1 MKFSSTRGKGNS
13 QVHYSLELR
22 AFVGRGFVP
31 QGAASL
37 RSAIVQVCMG
47 GWPCP
52 LLSYKPAGQS
62 LHHSHRHKVASWD
75 LPLTAGAVLKPHT
88 PLATSGKESCSAS
101 MHSCARL
108 SPSRIKVLQF
118 PDQPFCRRFAHK
130 ATAAA
135 LRRCAL
141 SLHPGSCHRIVEP
154 C

>member
-1 MKFSSTRGKGNS
+1 M
-13 QVHYSLELR
+13 HYSLELR

-75 LPLTAGAVLKPHT
+75 LPLTAGAVLKPRT